1 MPARPNDLLT
11 LTARTSGGLEDC
23 LAEELR
29 RLGAAEV
36 RPDRRAV
43 HCRGD
48 LELLY
53 RLNLGARTAGRILRQ
68 IARFPCPSPDEL
80 YRAVKQID
88 WSGYL
93 TERARFAVDATA
105 SSPRFRNSHYVAL
118 RTKDAIVDQFRERSG
133 DRPSVDL
140 VDPDLRV
147 FVHIR
152 DDVCSLSLDSSG
164 AALHRRGYRTAAGE
178 APLAETLASGL
189 IQLAGWDAA
198 ESFVDPMCGS
208 GVLAC
213 EAALLAYDIAPGLFE
228 REFLFERWPDFDAR
242 LWRSLVAEA
251 LEKKTRNLAGEK
263 RRLIHASDS
272 DPAAVGRAREN
283 AARAGLADHIQFSVE
298 PLQTLKPPPGPGLA
312 IMNPPYGERMQPEDI
327 EQLYAEIGDALK
339 QNFQGYRAGV
349 LSANRE
355 ALEKIRLKPARK
367 LNVSNGG
374 LDCRFLIYELYA
386 GSRKSKYQKP
396 L

>member
-1 MPARPNDLLT
+1 MPARPNALLT

-36 RPDRRAV
+36 QTDRRAV

-93 TERARFAVDATA
+93 TERGRFAVDATA

-118 RTKDAIVDQFRERSG
+118 RTKDAIVDQFRERRG
-133 DRPSVDL
+133 ERPSIDL
-140 VDPDLRV
+140 TDPDLRI

-164 AALHRRGYRTAAGE
+164 AALHRRGYRTSAGE

-189 IQLAGWDAA
+189 IQLAGLDAT
-198 ESFVDPMCGS
+198 ESFVDP
-208 GVLAC
+208 
-213 EAALLAYDIAPGLFE
+213 
-228 REFLFERWPDFDAR
+228 
-242 LWRSLVAEA
+242 
-251 LEKKTRNLAGEK
+251 
-263 RRLIHASDS
+263 
-272 DPAAVGRAREN
+272 
-283 AARAGLADHIQFSVE
+283 
-298 PLQTLKPPPGPGLA
+298 
-312 IMNPPYGERMQPEDI
+312 
-327 EQLYAEIGDALK
+327 
-339 QNFQGYRAGV
+339 
-349 LSANRE
+349 
-355 ALEKIRLKPARK
+355 
-367 LNVSNGG
+367 
-374 LDCRFLIYELYA
+374 
-386 GSRKSKYQKP
+386 
-396 L
+396 